1 MAKMAK
7 YILAIV
13 ILAVAVGPFIAR
25 AKAGENPLAVEAEQ
39 KKKEAVI
46 VDKRYNSVLR
56 STDQGQVPVRIDPW
70 QNMRGAADSKAS
82 R

>member
-1 MAKMAK
+1 MAR

-13 ILAVAVGPFIAR
+13 ILAVVVGPVISR
-25 AKAGENPLAVEAEQ
+25 AKAGENPLAAEAEQ
-39 KKKEAVI
+39 KKKEAVV
-46 VDKRYNSVLR
+46 VDKRYNSVLK
-56 STDQGQVPVRIDPW
+56 STDQGPAPVRTDPW